1 MLFSTPA
8 QKNTPQSIEAGVLV
22 PSSEGGGRKSA
33 GMMGDRRPVDPLDG
47 PSSMLVEAVFIR
59 SEPVLVCLQFVAA
72 RLRIPKR
79 RSQFEERSA
88 RWRQTMTLPWAVP

>member
-47 PSSMLVEAVFIR
+47 PSPIGFQAKVQE
-59 SEPVLVCLQFVAA
+59 VAKQ
-72 RLRIPKR
+72 LHGP
-79 RSQFEERSA
+79 
-88 RWRQTMTLPWAVP
+88 LP